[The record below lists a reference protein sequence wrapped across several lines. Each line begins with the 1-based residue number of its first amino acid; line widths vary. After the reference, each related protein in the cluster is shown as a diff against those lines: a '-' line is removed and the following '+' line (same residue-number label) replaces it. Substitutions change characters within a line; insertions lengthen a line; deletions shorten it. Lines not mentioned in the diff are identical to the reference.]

1 MKALLSIKPQFV
13 EEIVAGNKLYE
24 YRKKIF
30 KKDVDTVVI
39 YSSKPVG
46 RIIGE
51 FLIDEILSDEP
62 SSLWDE
68 TSKYSG
74 ISKDLF
80 FEYFRGRKDAYAIKI
95 KNLTLY
101 PKQIDPKEI
110 MDNFT
115 APQSYMYLD
124 DDVLKV
130 CIG

>member
-51 FLIDEILSDEP
+51 FLIDEVLSDEP
-62 SSLWDE
+62 QRL
-68 TSKYSG
+68 
-74 ISKDLF
+74 IL
-80 FEYFRGRKDAYAIKI
+80 
-95 KNLTLY
+95 
-101 PKQIDPKEI
+101 
-110 MDNFT
+110 
-115 APQSYMYLD
+115 
-124 DDVLKV
+124 
-130 CIG
+130 